1 MRKTDYYLRL
11 EEMKAY
17 RPGSEI
23 GDILYEMTFKAD
35 YYDLRYKVTTAEIK
49 HDLEKPIELTHLIY
63 LYDFTMPQSLITEL
77 RNKLG
82 NNV

>member
-23 GDILYEMTFKAD
+23 SDILYDLTFKAD
-35 YYDLRYKVTTAEIK
+35 YYDLKYKVTTAEIK
-49 HDLEKPIELTHLIY
+49 HDIDKPIELTHLIY
-63 LYDFTMPQSLITEL
+63 LYDFTMPQTLITEL
-77 RNKLG
+77 RNQMK
-82 NNV
+82 NV